1 MRHFQIFNLPRPW
14 WGWMRRIVPE
24 ERPTDP
30 AWMMAVCT
38 ALLALGSSVLAKS
51 LRASPLDLGHD
62 CRSLKV
68 PVVDP
73 GAPVA
78 PQ

>member
-1 MRHFQIFNLPRPW
+1 M
-14 WGWMRRIVPE
+14 GWIVPNE
-24 ERPTDP
+24 WPVNP
-30 AWMMAVCT
+30 VWLMAVCT

-51 LRASPLDLGHD
+51 LRASPLDSGHD